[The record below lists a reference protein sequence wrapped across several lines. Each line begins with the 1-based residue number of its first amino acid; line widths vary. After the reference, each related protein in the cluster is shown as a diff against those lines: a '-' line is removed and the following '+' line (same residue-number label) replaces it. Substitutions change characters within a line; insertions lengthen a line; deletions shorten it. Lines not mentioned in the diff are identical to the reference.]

1 MIRILVPITAEDAVI
16 DEGLAIIAE
25 AADEILTDASASATV
40 PRLRP
45 AR

>member
-1 MIRILVPITAEDAVI
+1 VV
-16 DEGLAIIAE
+16 DEGLAILAK
-25 AADEILTDASASATV
+25 AASELLSDANATV

>member
-1 MIRILVPITAEDAVI
+1 MIVVFDLDGTLIGSVGDLAAAASELLSDAN
-16 DEGLAIIAE
+16 
-25 AADEILTDASASATV
+25 ATV